1 MISTALYKFVTI
13 LGMVQP
19 ASVFALQIPPSSQ
32 VPIAVPGFACSTLV
46 IEKLPVWQKLAK
58 LSETVGCGSRCKKD
72 GMTEDCVM
80 WAAPPPPKTKSK
92 TCFERTAQTLA

>member
-1 MISTALYKFVTI
+1 MYKFVTI

-32 VPIAVPGFACSTLV
+32 VPITVPGFACSTLV

-58 LSETVGCGSRCKKD
+58 LSETVGCGSLSVQERWND
-72 GMTEDCVM
+72 RRLRDVSSTTTTTTED
-80 WAAPPPPKTKSK
+80 
-92 TCFERTAQTLA
+92 QI